1 MDYSTLSYKELI
13 DICKTKKIK
22 GYSNKTKSELI
33 SMIIK
38 EHLESNQQSSNSS
51 SSSSS
56 NQDNIN
62 EEEIVNIC
70 KPILKWVGGKTQII
84 SKIMSKFPKKINNY
98 HEPFVGGG
106 SVLIA
111 LLSYIQSNMIDV
123 QGKIYASD
131 NNKNLI
137 NLYKSIQQQPTGLL
151 AEVNK
156 IVEEYS
162 RADGTT
168 INRNPTSINE
178 ALSSPESYYYYIR
191 SRFNQMT
198 HATSS
203 AQTQSSLEASAMF
216 LFLNKTCFRG
226 MYREGPNGYNV
237 PFGNYKNNTIV
248 DEEHLLYVSS
258 LIQDV
263 IFQCNS
269 FTTSIAT
276 SNIEEGDFV
285 YLDPPYAPETEKSFV
300 GYTSDGFDLEQH
312 TTLFEMCN
320 NISKKNAK
328 LLMSN
333 SDVDLVRNSFT
344 DTTTY
349 TIEQIECRR
358 AINSKNPES
367 KTNELLIQNY

>member
-1 MDYSTLSYKELI
+1 MDYSTLSCKELI

-22 GYSNKTKSELI
+22 GYSNKTKNELVSI
-33 SMIIK
+33 LIK
-38 EHLESNQQSSNSS
+38 EHVEIKTEEDTTSQK
-51 SSSSS
+51 
-56 NQDNIN
+56 N
-62 EEEIVNIC
+62 EEEVVNIC

-84 SKIMSKFPKKINNY
+84 SKIMGKFPKKINNY

-106 SVLIA
+106 SVLLA
-111 LLSYIQSNMIDV
+111 LLSYIQNNMIEIK
-123 QGKIYASD
+123 GKIYASD

-137 NLYKSIQQQPTGLL
+137 NLYKNIQQQPTELL
-151 AEVNK
+151 TEINK

-168 INRNPTSINE
+168 INRSPDSLTE

-191 SRFNQMT
+191 SRFNQIT
-198 HATSS
+198 NQTSS
-203 AQTQSSLEASAMF
+203 THTQTTLEASAMF

-226 MYREGPNGYNV
+226 MYREGPHGYNV
-237 PFGNYKNNTIV
+237 PFGNYKNNTII
-248 DEEHLLYVSS
+248 DEEHLMYVSL

-263 IFQCNS
+263 IFSHNS
-269 FTTSIAT
+269 FTTSIAV
-276 SNIEEGDFV
+276 SNIEEDDFV

-300 GYTSDGFDLEQH
+300 GYTADGFDLEQH

-333 SDVDLVRNSFT
+333 SDVDLVRDSFA

-349 TIEQIECRR
+349 TLEQIECRR

>member
-137 NLYKSIQQQPTGLL
+137 NLYKSIQQQPTELL

-191 SRFNQMT
+191 SRFNQMI
-198 HATSS
+198 HPTSS
-203 AQTQSSLEASAMF
+203 AQPQSSLEASSMF

-237 PFGNYKNNTIV
+237 PFGNYKNSTIV
-248 DEEHLLYVSS
+248 DEEHLMYISS

-276 SNIEEGDFV
+276 SNIEENDFI

-300 GYTSDGFDLEQH
+300 GYTADGFDLEQH

-344 DTTTY
+344 DTTIY